1 MNLDPGGGAA
11 HFGLMHLV
19 ATNVV
24 IWAKTVIKESLLEY
38 HEINEEKNHLQIL
51 NHSLEL
57 ENTHIVKRESEEN
70 ININHCGHENED
82 FDQIHSI
89 LRASTPILFAFIIE
103 FTLIGATVF
112 YNMWHHIEPHHKADQ
127 TFDKMP
133 KIPNA
138 KNLIQKTDW
147 SHSTFGAIAG
157 VVMFIFNITAL
168 GAFFHWSSNDSYLDE
183 YLEKIMRS
191 LTNSLGIFAAIFG
204 CMQVKKMVRREDQ
217 ENFSV
222 DIFLLNLGGAFTFVY
237 MSLSIYI
244 GTTQSHDETFPSSLL
259 IVNGVLSICQII
271 TQIVFINLIL
281 EHVIKKNDFSHPGRQ
296 MTTFLVVI
304 NFSLWFVNTFE
315 LQKSQASQVEAEIY
329 GAVTWVW
336 LQRLT
341 LPIVIF
347 FRL

>member
-1 MNLDPGGGAA
+1 
-11 HFGLMHLV
+11 
-19 ATNVV
+19 
-24 IWAKTVIKESLLEY
+24 
-38 HEINEEKNHLQIL
+38 
-51 NHSLEL
+51 
-57 ENTHIVKRESEEN
+57 
-70 ININHCGHENED
+70 
-82 FDQIHSI
+82 
-89 LRASTPILFAFIIE
+89 
-103 FTLIGATVF
+103 
-112 YNMWHHIEPHHKADQ
+112 
-127 TFDKMP
+127 
-133 KIPNA
+133 
-138 KNLIQKTDW
+138 
-147 SHSTFGAIAG
+147 
-157 VVMFIFNITAL
+157 MFIFNITAL
-168 GAFFHWSSNDSYLDE
+168 GAFFHWSSDDSYLDE

-281 EHVIKKNDFSHPGRQ
+281 EHIIKKNDFSHPGRQ

-315 LQKSQASQVEAEIY
+315 LQKSQASQVEAEVY
-329 GAVTWVW
+329 GAITWVW

-347 FRL
+347 FR